1 MELQTPKELHKK
13 HNSLE
18 EAISQE
24 IQRPFPDQARIA
36 ELKKEKLKIKD
47 QLAHH

>member
-1 MELQTPKELHKK
+1 MELQTPKQLHKK
-13 HNSLE
+13 HTSLE

-24 IQRPFPDQARIA
+24 TQRPFPDQARIA
-36 ELKKEKLKIKD
+36 ELKKQKLRIKD

>member
-1 MELQTPKELHKK
+1 MELQTPKQLHKK
-13 HNSLE
+13 HNLLE

-24 IQRPFPDQARIA
+24 IQRPCPDQTRIA
-36 ELKKEKLKIKD
+36 ELKKQKLRIKD